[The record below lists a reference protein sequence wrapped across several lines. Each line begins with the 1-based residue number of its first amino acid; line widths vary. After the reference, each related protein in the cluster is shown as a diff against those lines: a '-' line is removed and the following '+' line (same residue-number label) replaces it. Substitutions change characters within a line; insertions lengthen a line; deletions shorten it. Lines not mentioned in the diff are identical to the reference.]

1 MVDPPREG
9 RESESCV
16 NLYNEERDAIMGGLA
31 ERAALLT
38 TTCNEMDSV
47 TCNKIEGSMYG
58 FPRVHFSEKARARAA
73 EKNCPVDFMYCM
85 DMVN

>member
-9 RESESCV
+9 REAQSTVET
-16 NLYNEERDAIMGGLA
+16 YNRERDGIMDGLG

-38 TTCNEMDSV
+38 SKCNEMDSV
-47 TCNKIEGSMYG
+47 TCNDIEGSMYG
-58 FPRVHFSEKARARAA
+58 FPRVHFSEKARRRAA